1 MTMNTQVIAE
11 STLAICARPVRLT
24 KSISSG
30 YYTVD
35 GGSFGFLRTLDEKE
49 AKDYYCNVV
58 MKQLIHLG

>member
-1 MTMNTQVIAE
+1 MTMNTHVIAE
-11 STLAICARPVRLT
+11 STLEYTRPVRLT
-24 KSISSG
+24 KSVVSG

-35 GGSFGFLRTLDEKE
+35 GGDIGYLRTLDENE